1 MNVMFRMVAAHLPH
15 LPTFP
20 RPHVRSAL
28 ALLISLLLISVGIRV
43 PALTG

>member
-1 MNVMFRMVAAHLPH
+1 MDDMFRMVAAHLPT
-15 LPTFP
+15 LP
-20 RPHVRSAL
+20 RPGVRSAL

>member
-1 MNVMFRMVAAHLPH
+1 MNVMFRMVAAHLP
-15 LPTFP
+15 TFP
-20 RPHVRSAL
+20 RPRVRSAL